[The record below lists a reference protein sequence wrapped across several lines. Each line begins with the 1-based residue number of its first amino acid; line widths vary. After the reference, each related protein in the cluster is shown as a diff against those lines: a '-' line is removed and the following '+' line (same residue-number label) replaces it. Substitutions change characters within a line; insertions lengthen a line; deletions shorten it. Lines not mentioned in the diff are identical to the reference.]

1 MSNFPSAQRDIFHSK
16 ANEPHS
22 VIQYAITP
30 RYLAGGGDPRH
41 VTEVLQAA
49 GWTNASD
56 PSYPHVLL
64 ASPDLSVRLVLEP
77 EGTSARDAW
86 WKIHGYGDPHWYARF
101 GGQTPA
107 EIIAGF
113 TDALIAPTPSPASG
127 IAGTR
132 RLLTDRGWS
141 RAYDREGVEYAV
153 SPDGHV
159 RMGTRT
165 SGLTDPPDTAWF
177 VEAEPG
183 SPPGHGE
190 LLWSGVFSEGTPA
203 HAVAAFAR
211 ALSAPDPV
219 YRGTFGLPCPGLVVE
234 QRTDTQA
241 EQLVAE
247 HRARLNSTGAAAR
260 RQHRQAARPPDLPS
274 TAPAR
279 QRTR

>member
-1 MSNFPSAQRDIFHSK
+1 MSNFSFVQRDIFYSK
-16 ANEPHS
+16 ANEPQS

-49 GWTNASD
+49 GWINASD
-56 PSYPHVLL
+56 PGYPHVLL

-86 WKIHGYGDPHWYARF
+86 WKIHGHGDPHWYARF
-101 GGQTPA
+101 GGQTPV

-113 TDALIAPTPSPASG
+113 TDALITPAPSSPAG

-132 RLLTDRGWS
+132 QLLTDRGWS

-165 SGLTDPPDTAWF
+165 GGLTDPPDTAWL
-177 VEAEPG
+177 VEVT
-183 SPPGHGE
+183 PGHTE
-190 LLWSGVFSEGTPA
+190 PLWSGVFSEGTPA

-211 ALSAPDPV
+211 ALSAPEPV
-219 YRGTFGLPCPGLVVE
+219 YRGTFGLPCPGLVEE
-234 QRTDTQA
+234 QRTDLQT
-241 EQLVAE
+241 EQLAAE
-247 HRARLNSTGAAAR
+247 HLARLDSAGAAAR
-260 RQHRQAARPPDLPS
+260 RQRRQAAKPPDLPPA
-274 TAPAR
+274 APAR